1 MTNCQNYST
10 IQTLEISL
18 RNSITGVQEVKILI
32 TGANTGIGFATA
44 EQLVKQ
50 GQHVIL
56 ACRNPQKAQDA
67 QNKLRALNQGQVDLI
82 SLDLNSLE
90 LTRKAADE
98 IADRYG
104 NLDVLINNAG
114 LFAKTKQLT
123 ADGFEQQFGVNYLGH
138 FLLTQ
143 KLLPVLQKAPKARIV
158 HLASIAHWAGSI
170 KPNKFRAE
178 GFYNP
183 LFYYGQ
189 SKLANLLLSNA
200 LAEQMAN
207 STITNNALHPGGV
220 ASDIYRDL
228 PKPVYEVMKLG
239 LVPTSIP
246 AKLITQMA
254 TGDEWSKRNGEY
266 VSAHMPVWK
275 SPHAKNQQLARDL
288 YAQSMDLVK
297 KYL

>member
-189 SKLANLLLSNA
+189 SKLANLLFSNA

-239 LVPTSIP
+239 LVPTSVP
-246 AKLITQMA
+246 AKLITQMV
-254 TGDEWSKRNGEY
+254 TGDEWSNRNGEY
-266 VSAHMPVWK
+266 VSAHMPDWK

>member
-189 SKLANLLLSNA
+189 SKLANLLISNA
-200 LAEQMAN
+200 LAEQMTN

-239 LVPTSIP
+239 LVPTSVP

-254 TGDEWSKRNGEY
+254 TGDEWSNRNGEY
-266 VSAHMPVWK
+266 VSAHMPDWK

>member
-1 MTNCQNYST
+1 MSKFDHYISHLKN
-10 IQTLEISL
+10 TLANKTSGIL
-18 RNSITGVQEVKILI
+18 HMKILI

-44 EQLVKQ
+44 EELVKQ

-56 ACRNPQKAQDA
+56 ACRNPQKAQIA
-67 QNKLRALNQGQVDLI
+67 QDKLRALGQGQVDLV

-90 LTRKAADE
+90 STRNTADE

-104 NLDVLINNAG
+104 SLDVLINNAG

-123 ADGFEQQFGVNYLGH
+123 QDGFEQQFGVNYLGH
-138 FLLTQ
+138 FLLTH
-143 KLLPVLQKAPKARIV
+143 KLIPVLEQAPKARII

-189 SKLANLLLSNA
+189 SKLANLLFSNA
-200 LAEQMAN
+200 LAERMAN

-220 ASDIYRDL
+220 ASDIYREL
-228 PKPVYEVMKLG
+228 PKPVYEVMKIG
-239 LVPTSIP
+239 LVPTSVP
-246 AKLITQMA
+246 AKLITDMA
-254 TGDEWSKRNGEY
+254 IADHWANRNGEY
-266 VSAHMPVWK
+266 VSAHMLDWK

-288 YAQSMDLVK
+288 YTQSMDLVE

>member
-1 MTNCQNYST
+1 LSKLTHYRTCFKIHQ
-10 IQTLEISL
+10 IK
-18 RNSITGVQEVKILI
+18 SIIGVDEVKIFI

-44 EQLVKQ
+44 EELLKQ

-56 ACRNPQKAQDA
+56 ACRNPQKAQAA
-67 QNKLRALNQGQVDLI
+67 QDKLRALGQGQVDLV

-90 LTRKAADE
+90 STRNTADE

-104 NLDVLINNAG
+104 SLDVLINNAG

-123 ADGFEQQFGVNYLGH
+123 QDGFEQQFGVNYLGH
-138 FLLTQ
+138 FLLTH
-143 KLLPVLQKAPKARIV
+143 KLIPVLEQAPKARIV

-189 SKLANLLLSNA
+189 SKLANLLFSNA
-200 LAEQMAN
+200 LAERMAN

-220 ASDIYRDL
+220 ASDIYREL
-228 PKPVYEVMKLG
+228 PKPVYEVMKIG
-239 LVPTSIP
+239 LVPTSVP

-254 TGDEWSKRNGEY
+254 TGDDWAKRNGEY
-266 VSAHMPVWK
+266 VSAHMPDWK

-288 YAQSMDLVK
+288 YTQSMNLVE

>member
-1 MTNCQNYST
+1 M
-10 IQTLEISL
+10 
-18 RNSITGVQEVKILI
+18 KILI

-44 EQLVKQ
+44 EQLIKQ

-56 ACRNPQKAQDA
+56 ACRNPLKAQEA
-67 QNKLRALNQGQVDLI
+67 QNKLRALNQGQVDLV

-90 LTRKAADE
+90 NTRKAADE

-114 LFAKTKQLT
+114 LFSKTKQFT
-123 ADGFEQQFGVNYLGH
+123 QDGFEQQFGVNYLGH
-138 FLLTQ
+138 FLFTQ
-143 KLLPVLQKAPKARIV
+143 KLLPVLQQAPKARII

-189 SKLANLLLSNA
+189 SKLANLLFSNA
-200 LAEQMAN
+200 LAEQLTGT
-207 STITNNALHPGGV
+207 SITNNALHPGGV
-220 ASDIYRDL
+220 ASDIYREL
-228 PKPVYEVMKLG
+228 PKPVYEVMKIG
-239 LVPTSIP
+239 LVPTSVP
-246 AKLITQMA
+246 AKLISQMA
-254 TGDEWSKRNGEY
+254 IGDDWTNRNGEY
-266 VSAHMPVWK
+266 VSAHMPDWR
-275 SPHAKNQQLARDL
+275 SPHAKNQQLARNL
-288 YAQSMDLVK
+288 YAQSMDFVE

>member
-1 MTNCQNYST
+1 MN
-10 IQTLEISL
+10 
-18 RNSITGVQEVKILI
+18 EVKILI

-44 EQLVKQ
+44 EQLIKQ
-50 GQHVIL
+50 DQHVIL
-56 ACRNPQKAQDA
+56 ACRNPQKAKEAQDR
-67 QNKLRALNQGQVDLI
+67 LRALNQGQVDVV

-90 LTRKAADE
+90 NTRKAADE

-104 NLDVLINNAG
+104 NLDILINNAG
-114 LFAKTKQLT
+114 LFSKTKQLT
-123 ADGFEQQFGVNYLGH
+123 HDGFEQQFGVNYLGH
-138 FLLTQ
+138 FLFTQ
-143 KLLPVLQKAPKARIV
+143 KLLPVLKQVPKARII

-189 SKLANLLLSNA
+189 SKLANLLFSNA
-200 LAEQMAN
+200 LAEQMAGT
-207 STITNNALHPGGV
+207 SITNNALHPGGV
-220 ASDIYRDL
+220 ASDIYREL
-228 PKPVYEVMKLG
+228 PKPVYEVMKIG
-239 LVPTSIP
+239 LVPTSVP

-254 TGDEWSKRNGEY
+254 IGDSWANRNGEY
-266 VSAHMPVWK
+266 VSAHMPDWK

-288 YAQSMDLVK
+288 YAQSMDFVE

>member
-1 MTNCQNYST
+1 M
-10 IQTLEISL
+10 
-18 RNSITGVQEVKILI
+18 KILI
-32 TGANTGIGFATA
+32 TGANTGIGFSTA

-56 ACRNPQKAQDA
+56 ACRNPQKAQAA
-67 QNKLRALNQGQVDLI
+67 QDKLRALDQGQVDVI
-82 SLDLNSLE
+82 ALDLNDLD
-90 LTRKAADE
+90 LTTQAAEE
-98 IADRYG
+98 IANRYG
-104 NLDVLINNAG
+104 SLDVLINNAG
-114 LFAKTKQLT
+114 LFSKTKQLT
-123 ADGFEQQFGVNYLGH
+123 QNGFEQQFGVNYLGH
-138 FLLTQ
+138 FLLTH
-143 KLLPVLQKAPKARIV
+143 KLIPVLQQAPKARII

-200 LAEQMAN
+200 LAEQMAG
-207 STITNNALHPGGV
+207 STISNNALHPGGV

-228 PKPVYEVMKLG
+228 PKPIYEVMKIG
-239 LVPTSIP
+239 LVPTSVP
-246 AKLITQMA
+246 AKLITEMA
-254 TGDEWSKRNGEY
+254 IGGEWENRNGEY
-266 VSAHMPVWK
+266 VSAHMPDWK

-288 YAQSMDLVK
+288 YAQSMSLVE

>member
-1 MTNCQNYST
+1 MSKFDHYISHLKN
-10 IQTLEISL
+10 TLANKTSGIL
-18 RNSITGVQEVKILI
+18 HMKILI

-44 EQLVKQ
+44 EELVKQ

-56 ACRNPQKAQDA
+56 ACRNPQKAQAA
-67 QNKLRALNQGQVDLI
+67 QEKLRALNQGQVDVVT
-82 SLDLNSLE
+82 LDLNSLE
-90 LTRKAADE
+90 QTRKAAE
-98 IADRYG
+98 QIADQYG
-104 NLDVLINNAG
+104 QLDALVNNAG
-114 LFAKTKQLT
+114 VFAKTKQLT
-123 ADGFEQQFGVNYLGH
+123 ADGFVQQFGVNYLAH

-143 KLLPVLQKAPKARIV
+143 KLLPVLEKAPKARIV

-189 SKLANLLLSNA
+189 SKLANLLFSNA
-200 LAEQMAN
+200 LAEQLAG
-207 STITNNALHPGGV
+207 SSITNNALHPGGV

-228 PKPVYEVMKLG
+228 PKPVYAAMKLG
-239 LVPTSIP
+239 LVPTSVP
-246 AKLITQMA
+246 AKLITEMA
-254 TGDEWSKRNGEY
+254 IGDTWANRNGEY
-266 VSAHMPVWK
+266 VSAHMPDWK

-288 YAQSMDLVK
+288 YAQSMDLVE

>member
-1 MTNCQNYST
+1 MK
-10 IQTLEISL
+10 
-18 RNSITGVQEVKILI
+18 KILI

-56 ACRNPQKAQDA
+56 ACRNPQKAQAA
-67 QNKLRALNQGQVDLI
+67 QNKLRALDQGQVDLI

-90 LTRKAADE
+90 LIRKAADE

-123 ADGFEQQFGVNYLGH
+123 IDGFEQQFGVNYLGH

-143 KLLPVLQKAPKARIV
+143 KLLPVLQQSPQARIV

-200 LAEQMAN
+200 LAEQLAG
-207 STITNNALHPGGV
+207 SSITNNALHPGGV

-228 PKPVYEVMKLG
+228 PKPVYAAMKLG
-239 LVPTSIP
+239 LVATSVP
-246 AKLITQMA
+246 ANLITQMA
-254 TGDEWSKRNGEY
+254 IGDEWKNRNGEY

-275 SPHAKNQQLARDL
+275 SSHAKNQQLARDL
-288 YAQSMDLVK
+288 YQQSLALVEK
-297 KYL
+297 FL

>member
-18 RNSITGVQEVKILI
+18 RNSIIGVQEVKILI

-67 QNKLRALNQGQVDLI
+67 QNKLRSLNQGQVDLI

-90 LTRKAADE
+90 LTRKAANE

-104 NLDVLINNAG
+104 SLDVLINNAG

-123 ADGFEQQFGVNYLGH
+123 ADGFEQQFGVNYLSH

-189 SKLANLLLSNA
+189 SKLANLLFSNA

-239 LVPTSIP
+239 LVPTSVP

-266 VSAHMPVWK
+266 VSAHMPDWK

-288 YAQSMDLVK
+288 YTQSMDLVE